1 MFNILTAT
9 ISSIRPSTSAKPL
22 QPSIFITSFLLFP
35 PSSVSLSLSFL
46 SRSLSPTTG
55 VLRASNQS
63 ASERLLFLERL
74 QPSGREMER
83 WREGGRKSTSGEKE
97 IKVKIKKEQWRESE
111 RERMIITREREGF
124 KWGED
129 GRWDVKDK
137 EEMGEMEARRWEK
150 RGMEGQNETVKKRDG
165 GDGVRIKW
173 REKRGKQSGEVVSQ
187 PMRNRELSESGRLGN
202 EPLSIP
208 QCLACRRGNSWR
220 GQPFH

>member
-9 ISSIRPSTSAKPL
+9 ISSIRPSASTKPL

-35 PSSVSLSLSFL
+35 PFSVSLSLSFL

-137 EEMGEMEARRWEK
+137 EEMGEME
-150 RGMEGQNETVKKRDG
+150 GQNETVKKRDG